1 MEGGDWGSEETD
13 QPNFP
18 FEPEDRFAI
27 DILCL
32 PDQYKV
38 TKLVFFILWFT
49 FLTFSHIM
57 SKVSRTTLINKNVVP
72 FLLARTE
79 KYRPGLKLFSAMA
92 VGL

>member
-1 MEGGDWGSEETD
+1 MSLIGTPKKKADQFAINLQCGESPEYGDDVAFHFNPRFSGEDSIRNSMEGGDWGSEETD

-38 TKLVFFILWFT
+38 TKLVFFIL
-49 FLTFSHIM
+49 
-57 SKVSRTTLINKNVVP
+57 
-72 FLLARTE
+72 
-79 KYRPGLKLFSAMA
+79 
-92 VGL
+92 